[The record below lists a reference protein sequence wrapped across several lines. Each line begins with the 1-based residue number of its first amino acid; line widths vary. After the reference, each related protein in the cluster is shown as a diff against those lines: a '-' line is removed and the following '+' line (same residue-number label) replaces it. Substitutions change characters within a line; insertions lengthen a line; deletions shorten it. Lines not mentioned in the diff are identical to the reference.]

1 MSCFYKFTYCPT
13 YPLINNSFPHLKVI
27 IPIHWTDLP
36 YFVVLF
42 RLLLMRFYSTNNPEI
57 TVAPEEALFHSMPA
71 DKGLYMP
78 TPLPHLGTQFFERIA
93 SQSLAEI
100 GFEISKSLFGDA
112 ISNSDLE
119 ELTQHAFPF
128 DTPVVD
134 LETGKSAVLELF
146 HGPSLAFKDVGA
158 RYMAA
163 LMSYYSKQ
171 NDKEINILVA
181 TSGDTGGAVAMGF
194 HNVPG
199 IRVSILYPSG
209 RVSDLQEKQLT
220 TLGGNVQ
227 AFEVDGSFDDCQAI
241 VKQAFVDSELNAQ
254 LSLSSANSINIFRLI
269 PQGFYYV
276 RAYGQTRHFRKPIV
290 FSTPSGNFGNLSAG
304 VMVQQMGLPVDH
316 FVAATNLNHV
326 VPDYLSTGTYTPKP
340 SVATISNAMDVGSP
354 SNFVRLAHLYN
365 DDFDRFKSNVS
376 GYFYDDAETR
386 AGMQKIYE
394 QFGYVACPHTA
405 IGIMGLQ
412 DYLAQSK
419 PDHIGIALATA
430 HPSKFKPLVEE
441 VLTISVDVPER
452 LAKLSDRVKQSIR
465 IPAHYEAFKESL
477 LQTVA

>member
-1 MSCFYKFTYCPT
+1 
-13 YPLINNSFPHLKVI
+13 
-27 IPIHWTDLP
+27 
-36 YFVVLF
+36 
-42 RLLLMRFYSTNNPEI
+42 MRFYSTNSPQA
-57 TVAPEEALFHSMPA
+57 TVSIKEALFRSMPA

-78 TPLPHLGTQFFERIA
+78 TPLPNLGARFFEQIA
-93 SQSLAEI
+93 GESLATI
-100 GFEISKSLFGDA
+100 GFLISQALFGDEISKA
-112 ISNSDLE
+112 DLE
-119 ELTQHAFPF
+119 DLTHRTFPF

-134 LETGKSAVLELF
+134 LEAGKTSVLELF

-163 LMSYYSKQ
+163 LMSYYSTHSDQ
-171 NDKEINILVA
+171 EVNILVA

-199 IRVSILYPSG
+199 VRVSILYPSG

-241 VKQAFVDSELNAQ
+241 VKQAFVDKELNAN

-276 RAYGQTRHFRKPIV
+276 RAYGQVRHFSKPIV

-316 FVAATNLNHV
+316 FVAATNLNQV
-326 VPDYLSTGTYTPKP
+326 VPSYLRTGDYSPRP
-340 SVATISNAMDVGSP
+340 SVSTISNAMDVGSP
-354 SNFVRLAHLYN
+354 SNFVRLSHLHG
-365 DDFDRFKSNVS
+365 DDYDRFKANVS
-376 GYFYDDAETR
+376 GYFYDDAETKSGMR
-386 AGMQKIYE
+386 AIYD
-394 QFGYVACPHTA
+394 QYGYISCPHTA
-405 IGIMGLQ
+405 IGILGLD
-412 DYLAQSK
+412 DYRQESK
-419 PDHIGIALATA
+419 RDFTGVALATA

-441 VLTISVDVPER
+441 VLGLPVDVPER
-452 LAKLSDRVKQSIR
+452 LAVLAQRTKNSIR
-465 IPAHYEAFKESL
+465 IPSTYRDFKESF
-477 LQTVA
+477 LQTV

>member
-1 MSCFYKFTYCPT
+1 
-13 YPLINNSFPHLKVI
+13 
-27 IPIHWTDLP
+27 
-36 YFVVLF
+36 
-42 RLLLMRFYSTNNPEI
+42 MRFYSTNNPEI
-57 TVAPEEALFHSMPA
+57 TVTTEQALFHSMPA

-78 TPLPHLGTQFFERIA
+78 TPLPHLGTQFFDDI
-93 SQSLAEI
+93 SGQSLAEI
-100 GFEISKSLFGDA
+100 GFEISKALFGDE
-112 ISNSDLE
+112 ISKADLE
-119 ELTQHAFPF
+119 ELTHRAFPF
-128 DTPVVD
+128 DTPVVN
-134 LETGKSAVLELF
+134 LEAGRMAVLELF

-163 LMSYYSKQ
+163 LMSYYSKRS
-171 NDKEINILVA
+171 DKEINILVA

-194 HNVPG
+194 HNVHG
-199 IRVSILYPSG
+199 VRVSILYPSG

-241 VKQAFVDSELNAQ
+241 VKQAFVDAELNAQ

-276 RAYGQTRHFRKPIV
+276 RAYGQVRNHQKPIV

-326 VPDYLSTGTYTPKP
+326 VPDYLTTGTYIPKE

-354 SNFVRLAHLYN
+354 SNFVRLSHLYGDN
-365 DDFDRFKSNVS
+365 FNQFKANVS
-376 GYFYDDAETR
+376 GYFYDDDATR
-386 AGMQKIYE
+386 AGMQKIYAKY
-394 QFGYVACPHTA
+394 GYIACPHTA
-405 IGIMGLQ
+405 IGIMGAQ
-412 DYLAQSK
+412 DFLVESK
-419 PDHIGIALATA
+419 QNSIGIALATA

-441 VLTISVDVPER
+441 VLNLTVDVPER
-452 LAKLSDRVKQSIR
+452 LAKLADRPKHSIF
-465 IPAHYEAFKESL
+465 IPAQYEAFKESL